1 MNKTTIS
8 LLFSFAFLML
18 FFSQCDP
25 DKPIFP
31 GTGTNGGNDLPPPT
45 DTFYVDQELKSY
57 YFFPQGSWWVYKML
71 DTNVLIYDTAL
82 VTAGGSRLMYDR
94 FFPFAWE
101 AVGLVIEHSHYPSP
115 PGFVSPHLSVGIGNS
130 DATLDRISMTSQGKL
145 LQSLYNFLSVPIDS
159 TSMAEKSAGT
169 IKTELLD
176 TNSIQLTNQ
185 VFHQVVH
192 LKHGIPSFKYEIWI
206 AKNIG
211 LLKYFNAD
219 DSTTWELINYHIN

>member
-25 DKPIFP
+25 DKPILP
-31 GTGTNGGNDLPPPT
+31 GTGGGVSDLPPPT

-115 PGFVSPHLSVGIGNS
+115 PGFVSPHLSVSIGNS
-130 DATLDRISMTSQGKL
+130 DASLDRISMTSQGKL
-145 LQSLYNFLSVPIDS
+145 FPNLRYFFSVPIDS
-159 TSMAEKSAGT
+159 TSMANKTPGL
-169 IKTELLD
+169 IKTTLID
-176 TNSIQLTNQ
+176 TNA
-185 VFHQVVH
+185 FHFNNNTINNVVH
-192 LKHGIPSFKYEIWI
+192 LRFGSPDFEDEIWM

-211 LLKYFNAD
+211 LLKYFNAED
-219 DSTTWELINYHIN
+219 QTTWELINYHIN